1 MCRPPGS
8 SPTESAE
15 VLHCRDVATVP
26 PYPLPFSLC
35 IDAACPLPCAPPQA
49 ASHLAQLKTQ
59 RQQLLKGI
67 NHIASK
73 DI

>member
-1 MCRPPGS
+1 
-8 SPTESAE
+8 
-15 VLHCRDVATVP
+15 VATVP